1 MLTAGF
7 NLQLHIH
14 IHTLYMYTKDFTKSN
29 DKNNLKLN
37 NVFLVVSFSGGGSTS
52 LTRKF
57 LRTQRVTRSMTN

>member
-7 NLQLHIH
+7 NLQLHTY
-14 IHTLYMYTKDFTKSN
+14 TLYMYTKDFTKSN
-29 DKNNLKLN
+29 DKNNIKLN
-37 NVFLVVSFSGGGSTS
+37 NVFFLVVSFSGGGSTS

>member
-7 NLQLHIH
+7 NLQLHTY
-14 IHTLYMYTKDFTKSN
+14 TLYMYTKDLTKSN

-57 LRTQRVTRSMTN
+57 LRIQRVTRSMTN

>member
-7 NLQLHIH
+7 NLIQLHTY
-14 IHTLYMYTKDFTKSN
+14 TLYMYTKNFTKSN
-29 DKNNLKLN
+29 DKNNIKLN

-57 LRTQRVTRSMTN
+57 LRTQRVTKSMTN

>member
-7 NLQLHIH
+7 NLIQLHTY
-14 IHTLYMYTKDFTKSN
+14 TLYMYTKNFTKSN
-29 DKNNLKLN
+29 DKNNIKLN

-57 LRTQRVTRSMTN
+57 LRTPRVTKSMTN